1 VSARSSF
8 LRGLVPLLPLLLF
21 LAVFFFYPVIR
32 MLLVSFTQHP
42 SPYRELWATSYY
54 RHVFAVTFRISL
66 WVTVA
71 CLLLGYPVAYTL
83 AVAPPRRANLLLIAV
98 VTPFWIS
105 LLARNFTWLVLLQR
119 GGAVNQLLI
128 ALHVVRAPVPLVYNW
143 LGMYIGMVFALL
155 PIMILSLYAVMRGF
169 DPTLMRAARNLGA
182 NDWQAF
188 RRVFLPLSLPG
199 VAAGCLMMFVIGLGF
214 YITPALLGGG
224 TVTPVSMV
232 IEALIHLA
240 GDWGLASA
248 LAFVLIVATVLVL
261 VVYNR
266 VLSLDRI
273 MGTR

>member
-1 VSARSSF
+1 
-8 LRGLVPLLPLLLF
+8 LLF
-21 LAVFFFYPVIR
+21 LGAFFFYPVGR
-32 MLLVSFTQHP
+32 MLSVSFTQHP
-42 SPYRELWATSYY
+42 SPYHELLTAPNY
-54 RHVFAVTFRISL
+54 RHVFAVTFQISL
-66 WVTVA
+66 WVTAA
-71 CLLLGYPVAYTL
+71 CLALGYPVAYTL
-83 AVAPPRRANLLLIAV
+83 SLAPPRRTNLLLIAV

-119 GGAVNQLLI
+119 GGAVNQLLL

-155 PIMILSLYAVMRGF
+155 PIMILSLYAVMRGI
-169 DPTLMRAARNLGA
+169 DPTLIRAARNLGA

-188 RRVFLPLSLPG
+188 RRVFFPLSLPG

-214 YITPALLGGG
+214 YITPALMGGG
-224 TVTPVSMV
+224 NVTPVSMV
-232 IEALIHLA
+232 IEALIHLT

-266 VLSLDRI
+266 VLSLDRVA
-273 MGTR
+273 GTR

>member
-1 VSARSSF
+1 M
-8 LRGLVPLLPLLLF
+8 PLLPLLLF
-21 LAVFFFYPVIR
+21 LAVFFFYPVMR

-42 SPYRELWATSYY
+42 SPYHELWATSYY

-83 AVAPPRRANLLLIAV
+83 AVAPPRQANLLLIGV

>member
-21 LAVFFFYPVIR
+21 LAVFFFYPVMR

-42 SPYRELWATSYY
+42 SPYHELWATSYY

-83 AVAPPRRANLLLIAV
+83 AVAPPRQANLLLIGV

>member
-21 LAVFFFYPVIR
+21 LAVFFFYPVMR

-42 SPYRELWATSYY
+42 SPYHELWATSYY

-83 AVAPPRRANLLLIAV
+83 AVSPPRQANLLLIGV